1 MIVDSGEE
9 KKYIVVVFEFSLTTF
24 PYFSSTTTGSPSAS
38 TAAMNTPMSASSTLA
53 GDRTFPAGPGS
64 TVSTTNK
71 PNAERSSNDS
81 DRNRQRASAK
91 DDYIDIEQPLPPTT
105 TTTMTTTA
113 AQDEEKRQQ
122 QPDDSDGSDNFFVYP
137 NNIVSWDG
145 PHDPENPRNWPT
157 SCKVPFVIVTSMMVT
172 CVSFGSSVF
181 APAEQ
186 VFATDFSVPLIIGQL
201 AVSLWI
207 LGFFAGP
214 LFFGPISEL
223 CGHLIPMSVAIVGL
237 AIFQIPIALADNVA
251 TVLVCRFFSGA
262 LGSGVF
268 AVVSGTYFE
277 LYEPIP
283 RGVALASSAV
293 CINLG
298 ATLAPII
305 GAYVTYEA
313 PGAWRWTAWTTLLFA
328 GVLCIAA
335 LFTVRETSSRRCLEL
350 KAKRLRF
357 ETGNWALHAKSEETP
372 VEFRDIVQRY
382 LTKPMRIFVMEPIL
396 ISITAYLT
404 LVYGILYLAF
414 QAFPKAYQARGWSV
428 PASDLPFLAVLLG
441 VIAAFLTCSLYTL
454 TEFKRRVYKN
464 NGVFVAE
471 DRLPPMILGAVILP
485 PSLLW
490 FGWSGNVHWISQVL
504 ASFVIGYGL
513 LLIFIT
519 GIVYLVDVYQHHA
532 NSAMSIHVVV
542 RSLIACSFPLW
553 ANLMYDHLGIAW
565 GTSLLAFL
573 CVPML
578 FAPVVFYIYGAR
590 IRS

>member
-1 MIVDSGEE
+1 
-9 KKYIVVVFEFSLTTF
+9 
-24 PYFSSTTTGSPSAS
+24 
-38 TAAMNTPMSASSTLA
+38 MNAPMSASTTLA
-53 GDRTFPAGPGS
+53 GDRTSPTGPENIDFHRSRANIKQDAGPRG
-64 TVSTTNK
+64 TLEEVHTRPSTTM
-71 PNAERSSNDS
+71 
-81 DRNRQRASAK
+81 
-91 DDYIDIEQPLPPTT
+91 L
-105 TTTMTTTA
+105 TA
-113 AQDEEKRQQ
+113 DEEKG
-122 QPDDSDGSDNFFVYP
+122 PTSGGSGDESDSSNSNSNSKYK
-137 NNIVSWDG
+137 NNVVNWDG
-145 PHDPENPRNWPT
+145 PNDPECPRNWPT
-157 SCKVPFVIVTSMMVT
+157 RHKLPFVIVTSSMVT
-172 CVSFGSSVF
+172 CVSFGSSIF

-186 VFATDFSVPLIIGQL
+186 VFADTFNVPIIIGQL

-214 LFFGPISEL
+214 IFFGPLSEL
-223 CGHLIPMSVAIVGL
+223 FGHLIPLTIAIIGL
-237 AIFQIPIALADNVA
+237 AIFQIPIALADTVA

-305 GAYVTYEA
+305 GAYVTYDA
-313 PGAWRWTAWTTLLFA
+313 SWRWTAWTTLLFA
-328 GVLCIAA
+328 GTLCLAA
-335 LFTVRETSSRRCLEL
+335 LGTVRETSTRRILQR
-350 KAKRLRF
+350 KARRLRI
-357 ETGNWALHAKSEETP
+357 ETGNWALHALSEETP
-372 VEFRDIVQRY
+372 VEWQDILRRY
-382 LTKPMRIFVMEPIL
+382 LTKPIRMFFMEPIL
-396 ISITAYLT
+396 YILTAYLT

-414 QAFPKAYQARGWSV
+414 QAFPKAYQQRGWSV
-428 PASDLPFLAVLLG
+428 PESDLPFVAVLLG
-441 VIAAFLTCSLYTL
+441 VICAFLTCSLYTM
-454 TEFKRRVYKN
+454 TEFKRRVHAN

-471 DRLPPMILGAVILP
+471 DRLPPMILGALILP

-490 FGWSGNVHWISQVL
+490 FGWSGNVHWISQVI
-504 ASFVIGYGL
+504 AGFVIGYGL

-542 RSLIACSFPLW
+542 RSLIACCFPLW

-578 FAPVVFYIYGAR
+578 FAPVVFYFYGER
-590 IRS
+590 IRSWSRFSVSSAI

>member
-1 MIVDSGEE
+1 
-9 KKYIVVVFEFSLTTF
+9 
-24 PYFSSTTTGSPSAS
+24 
-38 TAAMNTPMSASSTLA
+38 MNMPMSSSSTLA
-53 GDRTFPAGPGS
+53 GDRTSPTGPASVSELRVES
-64 TVSTTNK
+64 TDAA
-71 PNAERSSNDS
+71 PN
-81 DRNRQRASAK
+81 RASTK
-91 DDYIDIEQPLPPTT
+91 DQSDSEREQQQDTDRTSEEDQYTPNGTEPPSK
-105 TTTMTTTA
+105 MA
-113 AQDEEKRQQ
+113 RDEEK
-122 QPDDSDGSDNFFVYP
+122 GSTP
-137 NNIVSWDG
+137 GHHEKNNTVVGWDG
-145 PHDPENPRNWPT
+145 PDDPENPRNWPNRR
-157 SCKVPFVIVTSMMVT
+157 KVPFVIVTSLMVT

-186 VFATDFSVPLIIGQL
+186 VFADTFDVPIIVGQL

-214 LFFGPISEL
+214 IFFGPLSEL
-223 CGHLIPMSVAIVGL
+223 FGHLVPLAVATSGL
-237 AIFQIPIALADNVA
+237 AIFQIPIALANSVPA
-251 TVLVCRFFSGA
+251 ILVCRFFSGA

-293 CINLG
+293 CINMG

-313 PGAWRWTAWTTLLFA
+313 SWRWTAWTTLIFA
-328 GVLCIAA
+328 GVLCVVA
-335 LFTVRETSSRRCLEL
+335 LFTVRETSSRRILQL
-350 KAKRLRF
+350 KAKRLRA
-357 ETGNWALHAKSEETP
+357 ETGNQALHAPSEETP
-372 VEFRDIVQRY
+372 IDFRDIVQRY
-382 LTKPMRIFVMEPIL
+382 LTKPIRIFVMEPIL
-396 ISITAYLT
+396 IILTAYMT

-414 QAFPKAYQARGWSV
+414 QAFPKAYQHRGWSI
-428 PASDLPFLAVLLG
+428 PESDLPFLSVLLG
-441 VIAAFLTCSLYTL
+441 VILAFLTCSLYTL
-454 TEFKRRVYKN
+454 TIFKSRVHKN

-471 DRLPPMILGAVILP
+471 DRLPPMILGGLILP

-490 FGWSGNVHWISQVL
+490 FGWSGGVHWISQIL
-504 ASFVIGYGL
+504 ASFFIGYGL

-553 ANLMYDHLGIAW
+553 ANIMYDHLGIAW

-578 FAPVVFYIYGAR
+578 FAPVVFYFYGAR
-590 IRS
+590 IRSWSRFSVSSAI

>member
-1 MIVDSGEE
+1 
-9 KKYIVVVFEFSLTTF
+9 
-24 PYFSSTTTGSPSAS
+24 
-38 TAAMNTPMSASSTLA
+38 MNTPMSASSTLA
-53 GDRTFPAGPGS
+53 GDRTSPTGPEVSARSSSARPSVESEHNADEHPGS
-64 TVSTTNK
+64 RANTSSATNK
-71 PNAERSSNDS
+71 DDS
-81 DRNRQRASAK
+81 DPETRRTSEEDHTHRQTGPRAT
-91 DDYIDIEQPLPPTT
+91 IVR
-105 TTTMTTTA
+105 
-113 AQDEEKRQQ
+113 DEEKEAGLANGGGVHYENDIVGWDD
-122 QPDDSDGSDNFFVYP
+122 PDD
-137 NNIVSWDG
+137 
-145 PHDPENPRNWPT
+145 PECPRNWPAGH
-157 SCKVPFVIVTSMMVT
+157 KIPFVLVTSAMVT

-186 VFATDFSVPLIIGQL
+186 VFADDFGVPLIVGQL

-223 CGHLIPMSVAIVGL
+223 FGHLVPLTVAIIGL
-237 AIFQIPIALADNVA
+237 AIFQLPIALAENVA

-305 GAYVTYEA
+305 GAYVTYESA
-313 PGAWRWTAWTTLLFA
+313 ASWRWTAWTTLIFA
-328 GVLCIAA
+328 GVLCVAA
-335 LFTVRETSSRRCLEL
+335 LFTVRETSTRRILQR
-350 KAKRLRF
+350 KAAGLRVA
-357 ETGNWALHAKSEETP
+357 TGRWALHAKSDETP

-382 LTKPMRIFVMEPIL
+382 LTKPVRMFVREPIL
-396 ISITAYLT
+396 ILTTAYLT

-414 QAFPKAYQARGWSV
+414 QAFPKAYLARGWS
-428 PASDLPFLAVLLG
+428 AAESDLPFLAVLLG
-441 VIAAFLTCSLYTL
+441 VVCAFLTCSLYTM
-454 TEFKRRVYKN
+454 TEFKRRVHAN
-464 NGVFVAE
+464 HGVFVAE
-471 DRLPPMILGAVILP
+471 DRLPPMILGALVLP
-485 PSLLW
+485 PALLW
-490 FGWSGNVHWISQVL
+490 FGWSGGPAVHWASQVV
-504 ASFVIGYGL
+504 ASFVVGYGL

-542 RSLIACSFPLW
+542 RSLIASCFPLW
-553 ANLMYDHLGIAW
+553 ANIMYDHLGIAW
-565 GTSLLAFL
+565 GTSLLAFV
-573 CVPML
+573 CVVML

-590 IRS
+590 IRSWSRFSVSSDI